1 MWGTADIG
9 SRSSSSV
16 GISVATP
23 AACIAP
29 AMAHTIHPT
38 STNSTE
44 PTEIQGSRAGE
55 LGQLVHPTTTV
66 DGMVMTQEA
75 TIFTTTRRLTPW
87 LEATPE
93 PVIEDAAA
101 WVVEMGMP
109 MPVAPEDRGH
119 RADVGHQCGTGTQR
133 RDAQAH
139 RLDDLP
145 ATPHRADREGAV
157 GDQRN
162 PPVDLKI
169 AVRLQG

>member
-75 TIFTTTRRLTPW
+75 TIFTTTRRLTRWP
-87 LEATPE
+87 EATPE

-109 MPVAPEDRGH
+109 MPVAP
-119 RADVGHQCGTGTQR
+119 
-133 RDAQAH
+133 
-139 RLDDLP
+139 
-145 ATPHRADREGAV
+145 
-157 GDQRN
+157 
-162 PPVDLKI
+162 KI
-169 AVRLQG
+169 AVTAPMLATNAELARNVVMRRPIVSMIFQPPHTVPTARAL